1 MKIAI
6 VLYDGECSF
15 CNKWVSFL
23 KSKLQN
29 NEISFIAFD
38 SIEGREK
45 IEKFQIKNQNS
56 VAYIQNNIVFL
67 KSRAVLNICKQLQS
81 PYHLL
86 QFSRIIPA
94 FLLDFSYDFIAKR
107 RFKLTPKKK
116 CCNG

>member
-1 MKIAI
+1 MKTTI
-6 VLYDGECSF
+6 VLYDGECNF
-15 CNKWVSFL
+15 CNKWVSFS

-56 VAYIQNNIVFL
+56 VTYIQNDIVVF
-67 KSRAVLNICKQLQS
+67 KSKAVLKICKQLKFPYNLLYFLTIS
-81 PYHLL
+81 PT
-86 QFSRIIPA
+86 
-94 FLLDFSYDFIAKR
+94 FLLDFAYDFIAKR
-107 RFKLTPKKK
+107 RLQLTPKKQ